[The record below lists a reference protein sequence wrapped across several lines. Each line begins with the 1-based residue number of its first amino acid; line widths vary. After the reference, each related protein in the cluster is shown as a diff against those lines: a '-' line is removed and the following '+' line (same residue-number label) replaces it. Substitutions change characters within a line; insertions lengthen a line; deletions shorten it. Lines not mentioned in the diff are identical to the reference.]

1 MQRTG
6 VYHEMSSMLCVTEK
20 TLRYGD
26 VLFASGTLC
35 AKAPN
40 HARLLHETRDL
51 TSLHEAGPERYPFF
65 LGVVNGA
72 PSFRAGTG
80 CATRKLKVFAT
91 TGAEA
96 LAP

>member
-1 MQRTG
+1 
-6 VYHEMSSMLCVTEK
+6 MLYVTEK
-20 TLRYGD
+20 ILRYGD

-40 HARLLHETRDL
+40 ASRLLHATQEL
-51 TSLHEAGPERYPFF
+51 TFLHVTAPDRYFFF
-65 LGVVNGA
+65 LGVVNGV

-91 TGAEA
+91 TGADA